1 MLQSVDELY
10 ENEHKDIKFI
20 FKFSLTFINFIDKQQ
35 RFLSTD
41 QILIIKCNLILLT
54 LVELIKKSSLNE
66 SMQPIKPNQ
75 LAVTPLKST

>member
-20 FKFSLTFINFIDKQQ
+20 FRFSLTFINFIDKQQ
-35 RFLSTD
+35 RFLTTD

-54 LVELIKKSSLNE
+54 LVELIKT
-66 SMQPIKPNQ
+66 KPNQ
-75 LAVTPLKST
+75 INWL